1 MSLAQNIDKM
11 FFAKNGK
18 LTNEFNQ
25 LYASLFKSPEPYID
39 VVTAL
44 GRKKTGMTRE
54 EILEITDKQS
64 GGALSK
70 VLDELEYCGFIRK
83 YNGYGKKQNK
93 PFTNLLI
100 TIHYFTLSSSCKM
113 RIMTNISG
121 PHRPILPCIVLGA
134 DWLLTDSVWHM
145 YNKSK

>member
-1 MSLAQNIDKM
+1 M
-11 FFAKNGK
+11 
-18 LTNEFNQ
+18 TNEFNQ
-25 LYASLFKSPEPYID
+25 LYASLFKSPELYID

-83 YNGYGKKQNK
+83 YNGYGKSLNK

-100 TIHYFTLSSSCKM
+100 TIHY
-113 RIMTNISG
+113 
-121 PHRPILPCIVLGA
+121 
-134 DWLLTDSVWHM
+134 LL
-145 YNKSK
+145 